1 MLCAPLFSSYTPCP
15 SAFILSQAYCHSW
28 RLRCCKSTSTSSR
41 PPRRHARASS
51 PFHPSHLSLLRHP
64 FPGLLS
70 LVEAEAYC
78 HSWRLRC
85 CKSTSTSS
93 RPPRRHAR
101 ASSPYHPSHLSL
113 LRHPFPGLLSLVE
126 AEAYCHSWRLRCCKR
141 TSASSRPPRR
151 HARASSPY
159 HPSHLSL
166 LRHPF
171 PGLLSLVEAEA
182 YCHSWRLR
190 CCKRTSASSRPPRRH
205 ARASSPFHPSH
216 LSLLRHPF
224 PGLLSLVEAEVL
236 QEHEQSPSRPLFL
249 VGESFGALLAAAV
262 AARNPSLPITLVL
275 INSATSF
282 PRSSLQPLIPLLKS
296 VPSEAYS
303 ALPFLFSLAI
313 VNPIRIASGGL
324 PLDASLLD
332 RVEKLRDNLLG
343 LIPSLP
349 LLTELLPQATLE
361 WKLHLLET
369 GSAFTE
375 PLLSSIRAP
384 TLIIAGSDD
393 QLLPS
398 KEEAARLQEILTTA
412 KARTVVRVFEGSGH
426 ALLLESGLDLA
437 STIKG
442 AHMYIQR
449 RGDDPVVSGF
459 QPPTVQELARAKS
472 GLDGFLRRFCSPVFL
487 STVLEESPSNAI
499 AASESSS
506 NGGRHNGAANKE
518 ASNGAAS
525 NGAANN
531 GAVSNGAAINRASGN
546 GAAVSDSQNGNA
558 SSRSSSSSS
567 SISTEQHQ
575 KQQKQQQEQ
584 RQRQRVVVGL
594 EGAFET
600 SQKQPRFKK
609 QQQKQQQEQRQRQR
623 VVVGLEGLPACERP
637 LLFVGNHQT
646 LAPEMS
652 VLVSELMAHGVV
664 VRGLAHPLAIEMFHD
679 INLLVEQG
687 EQYKVFGAV
696 PVTPANTYKVLAN
709 KEAAL
714 LFPGGVREALKKRG
728 EDYQLFWPERA
739 EFVRM
744 AAKHEAT
751 IIPFACIGVDDGF
764 DILVDADEMPSVPV
778 IGPMAVEG
786 VQAWPRVRDAAAA
799 GAAAEQFIPP
809 VVVPKGLNRL
819 YFLFGAPIRTK

>member
-1 MLCAPLFSSYTPCP
+1 MADGNRLQLPFPFQVPFQLPLPLPSPESLNLLEQLLPIPDALKPLLPDLGGSREGNSRSSGG
-15 SAFILSQAYCHSW
+15 
-28 RLRCCKSTSTSSR
+28 RSTSSSQNRTGSSSSGTETAAAAVPRFFCPLDAR
-41 PPRRHARASS
+41 PPTTEQQQQQSRKSLPRLLFLPGVDGVGYGLKLHHKSLGRLFEVTCLHI
-51 PFHPSHLSLLRHP
+51 PLSD
-64 FPGLLS
+64 
-70 LVEAEAYC
+70 
-78 HSWRLRC
+78 
-85 CKSTSTSS
+85 
-93 RPPRRHAR
+93 
-101 ASSPYHPSHLSL
+101 
-113 LRHPFPGLLSLVE
+113 
-126 AEAYCHSWRLRCCKR
+126 R
-141 TSASSRPPRR
+141 TD
-151 HARASSPY
+151 
-159 HPSHLSL
+159 
-166 LRHPF
+166 F
-171 PGLLSLVEAEA
+171 Q
-182 YCHSWRLR
+182 
-190 CCKRTSASSRPPRRH
+190 
-205 ARASSPFHPSH
+205 
-216 LSLLRHPF
+216 
-224 PGLLSLVEAEVL
+224 GLLSLVEAEVL
-236 QEHEQSPSRPLFL
+236 QEHEQSPNRPLFL

-262 AARNPSLPITLVL
+262 AARNPSLPLTLVL

-296 VPSEAYS
+296 VPAEAYS

-313 VNPIRIASGGL
+313 VNPIRISSGGL
-324 PLDASLLD
+324 PLDASPLD
-332 RVEKLRDNLLG
+332 RLEKLKDNLLG
-343 LIPSLP
+343 LLPSLP
-349 LLTELLPQATLE
+349 LLMELLPQATLE
-361 WKLHLLET
+361 WKLHLLES

-375 PLLSSIRAP
+375 PLLPSVRAP

-398 KEEAARLQEILTTA
+398 KEESGRLQKILTRA

-449 RGDDPVVSGF
+449 RGDDPVVAGF
-459 QPPTVQELARAKS
+459 QPPTVEELARAKS
-472 GLDGFLRRFCSPVFL
+472 GLNWFLRRFCSPVFL
-487 STVLEESPSNAI
+487 STVVEKTPVNSI
-499 AASESSS
+499 AASKGDGAV
-506 NGGRHNGAANKE
+506 GGNGAA
-518 ASNGAAS
+518 ADIR
-525 NGAANN
+525 AANN
-531 GAVSNGAAINRASGN
+531 GAAINGAGSNRAATNRAAGN
-546 GAAVSDSQNGNA
+546 GGAVPESQNGGA
-558 SSRSSSSSS
+558 SRKGSSKSSSRSSSSSPANSNSS
-567 SISTEQHQ
+567 SISTDQHQ
-575 KQQKQQQEQ
+575 NRQQQQ
-584 RQRQRVVVGL
+584 QQQNRKQRQRVVVGL
-594 EGAFET
+594 EG
-600 SQKQPRFKK
+600 
-609 QQQKQQQEQRQRQR
+609 
-623 VVVGLEGLPACERP
+623 VPACERP

-652 VLVSELMAHGVV
+652 VLVSELMVHGVV
-664 VRGLAHPLAIEMFHD
+664 VRGLAHPLAIDMFHD

-687 EQYKVFGAV
+687 EQYKLFGAV

-764 DILVDADEMPSVPV
+764 DILVDADEMPDVPI

-819 YFLFGAPIRTK
+819 YFLFGAPIRTKGMSHLLTDKAAAAALYAHVKGEVEGGLQYLLRKRKEDPYNDPVSRLVYEATWGGKRQAPTFKP